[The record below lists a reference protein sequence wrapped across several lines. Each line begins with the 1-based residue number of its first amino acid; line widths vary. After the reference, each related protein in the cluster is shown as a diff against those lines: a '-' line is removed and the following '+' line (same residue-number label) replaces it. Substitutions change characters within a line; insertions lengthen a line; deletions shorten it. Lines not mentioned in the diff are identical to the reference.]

1 MPLST
6 AVQDNRIVLSWPSS
20 AAGFTL
26 VSTTNIGPSALW
38 SPVPPPYPA
47 VGDRFVVTNSI
58 SELRRFYRL
67 QWSGPNPPGG

>member
-38 SPVPPPYPA
+38 SPVPPPYPV